1 MHSTH
6 NEVKYVIA
14 KRFTRTLKN
23 KIYKYIL
30 SISKN
35 VCINYFI
42 VGRGVL
48 TPLFYEDP
56 QYITYLLPFSN
67 FVDFFLKRR
76 GGGDSNYEVE

>member
-14 KRFTRTLKN
+14 KRFMRTLKN
-23 KIYKYIL
+23 KIYKYII

-35 VCINYFI
+35 VYINYFI
-42 VGRGVL
+42 VGRGVR

-56 QYITYLLPFSN
+56 QYITYPPPFSN
-67 FVDFFLKRR
+67 FVDFFFLKAGR
-76 GGGDSNYEVE
+76 GGLQL